1 MILTRKILAV
11 LFVILVAIQFIRPP
25 KNNGEADGENA
36 ISKKYQVPTE
46 VQSILKQSCYD
57 CHSNN
62 TKYPWYAN
70 IQPVGWWIQYSHV
83 NDGKRH
89 LNFSEY
95 ATYPDRKAKHKFEEI
110 ADEVREGGM
119 PLGTYTFLHH
129 NAVLTSEQTKT
140 LVDWAERLK

>member
-1 MILTRKILAV
+1 MSLSRKILTAV
-11 LFVILVAIQFIRPP
+11 LVVLIAIQFIRPSQ
-25 KNNGEADGENA
+25 NNGDADGENA
-36 ISKKYQVPTE
+36 ISKKFQVPE
-46 VQSILKQSCYD
+46 QVQTILKQSCYD

-62 TKYPWYAN
+62 TRYPWYAN

-95 ATYPDRKAKHKFEEI
+95 ASYSDKRAKHKFEEI
-110 ADEVREGGM
+110 ADEIREGGM

-129 NAVLTSEQTKT
+129 DAVLSAEQTKT
-140 LVDWAERLK
+140 LIDWAESLK

>member
-1 MILTRKILAV
+1 MTLTRKIFVAV
-11 LFVILVAIQFIRPP
+11 LVLLIVIQFIRPS
-25 KNNGEADGENA
+25 KNIGDNDGANA

-46 VQSILKQSCYD
+46 VQAILKQSCYD

-62 TKYPWYAN
+62 TRYPWYSN
-70 IQPVGWWIQYSHV
+70 IQPIGWWIQFSHV

-95 ATYPDRKAKHKFEEI
+95 ASYSDKKAKHKFEEI

-119 PLGTYTFLHH
+119 PLGTYTFIHH
-129 NAVLTSEQTKT
+129 DATLTAEQTKI
-140 LVDWAERLK
+140 LVDWAESLK